1 MFRDMSFDE
10 ILEDLNARFLINLPK
25 EEMNLLRVYWQAEQ
39 AHWFYEDYLRPL
51 NPSLPSLSQRQFT
64 RLIIESSPLYSR
76 LVSGSAVDYESV
88 WDEYKS
94 YKRMVPCCGG
104 ILLNKEG
111 DKVLLVRGWKSNA
124 GWSFPRGKINLAESE
139 EACAVREVEEETGFD
154 LTGMVNPDDKIK
166 TYINAQEVTM
176 FIVPGIDEAT
186 EFETQTRHEIG
197 AIEWVALQDLPTW
210 SGNKR
215 GPRKTAKAKR
225 FYNVTPFVNPLK
237 SWMKEHGMD
246 PYPKARQSKPTGK
259 NSSVFHRD
267 IQPFQFDAFT
277 GSPSNSPVP
286 HAPSPSHFPSRGSS
300 ALDQLFTKFIHK
312 QEEEIMAPSR
322 AAVLGSDNNAGLE
335 RLFGGLN
342 VLQEEEDALRLR
354 QRQQTE
360 EEMRKKEDDA
370 LARLLGG
377 VGGATPQK
385 EAPQPQPQPQP
396 QGKTLK
402 QTNLLAMLN
411 QKPSEA
417 RPAAKTQPSTQ
428 TQTQAQPQPH
438 HDRLLSVIS
447 PQAPPSSL
455 RRNVAA
461 LSGTGNMAGIRASDA
476 GVVITTSQPSTPSAN
491 RLESESGE
499 TERQA
504 RARALLD
511 MTIAGIGGSP
521 ATETGSAPTTAAT
534 MATARTDGEQGKQ
547 LVSPPLGSMQT
558 QSTIPPQSL
567 PPNLAR
573 HPYAPYPS
581 QSSYPSHGP
590 LLSHPAPPAPPAHP
604 SLPPHPG
611 HGHANMNMNMNTNA
625 TQARPPIIAPPPMSM
640 PMPMPMSQS
649 YRPAAHV
656 PHPHLTSPQNM
667 HGMYIN
673 LGAPHAQGL
682 AQVPGQGQ
690 GQQGQGYYQTFPGG
704 SPPHTQI
711 GSQPISVNMPGPGPG
726 PAVGYY
732 NSPPVPQGQGM
743 LPHQVN
749 VNVNGQQQHQ
759 HQHPLPMPPIHNQGL
774 PPQLG
779 QVGQYNRVGQI
790 GQSGQNGQR
799 TLPTKSS
806 FAGVQTQGQA
816 ANVYHPI
823 PRPPMGA
830 AGLLA
835 MLNGDRQSK

>member
-1 MFRDMSFDE
+1 MTPGYK
-10 ILEDLNARFLINLPK
+10 A
-25 EEMNLLRVYWQAEQ
+25 LLT
-39 AHWFYEDYLRPL
+39 HC
-51 NPSLPSLSQRQFT
+51 S
-64 RLIIESSPLYSR
+64 
-76 LVSGSAVDYESV
+76 
-88 WDEYKS
+88 
-94 YKRMVPCCGG
+94 
-104 ILLNKEG
+104 
-111 DKVLLVRGWKSNA
+111 
-124 GWSFPRGKINLAESE
+124 
-139 EACAVREVEEETGFD
+139 
-154 LTGMVNPDDKIK
+154 
-166 TYINAQEVTM
+166 
-176 FIVPGIDEAT
+176 
-186 EFETQTRHEIG
+186 
-197 AIEWVALQDLPTW
+197 
-210 SGNKR
+210 
-215 GPRKTAKAKR
+215 
-225 FYNVTPFVNPLK
+225 PLK